1 VATAIGEV
9 LFWVLPAKRA
19 AVLANMAQVLGPDA
33 SPAVVLLVA
42 RRSFR
47 NFAKY
52 LSEFAHLPRWSAA
65 DLEHL
70 MTSVSGWQH
79 VEDAFGDGKGV
90 IFVATHSGNWDVA
103 GWYFGQRHPFTAV
116 VEPLEPP
123 ELDALVQGWRKAKS
137 IGIIPLAHAARGVMR
152 SLQRGGLVALVVD
165 RPTHAQGEGT
175 AVRFF
180 GEWTRVPA
188 GAAHFALRTGAPVV
202 IAGTWRTPANTYTG
216 YLRPPLRFTRTGHG
230 EDPERDVQ
238 LVMQRIMDEVE
249 AVLRDHP
256 DQWYMFRRMWP
267 QRTSPQRAQQAAITP
282 SLEQSLPLPPRPTEA
297 AGAP

>member
-1 VATAIGEV
+1 
-9 LFWVLPAKRA
+9 
-19 AVLANMAQVLGPDA
+19 
-33 SPAVVLLVA
+33 
-42 RRSFR
+42 
-47 NFAKY
+47 
-52 LSEFAHLPRWSAA
+52 
-65 DLEHL
+65 
-70 MTSVSGWQH
+70 
-79 VEDAFGDGKGV
+79 
-90 IFVATHSGNWDVA
+90 
-103 GWYFGQRHPFTAV
+103 
-116 VEPLEPP
+116 
-123 ELDALVQGWRKAKS
+123 
-137 IGIIPLAHAARGVMR
+137 
-152 SLQRGGLVALVVD
+152 LVALVVD

-188 GAAHFALRTGAPVV
+188 VAAHFALRTGAPVV